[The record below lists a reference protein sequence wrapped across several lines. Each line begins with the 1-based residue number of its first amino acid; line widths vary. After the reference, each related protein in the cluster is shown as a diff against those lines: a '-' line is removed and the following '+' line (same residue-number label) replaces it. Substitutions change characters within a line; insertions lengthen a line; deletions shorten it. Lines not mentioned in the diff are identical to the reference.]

1 MDKLIENWPK
11 FAVDVGTHLGLTG
24 RLFGVVILILLYPVL
39 YAGSRRLVHAT
50 FDRLL
55 AWIIKEDLNF
65 NKRRLAKRLALFF
78 FACVFYAALP
88 NLLSGYITAIQLTR
102 NISMVCITLVG
113 TLVFS
118 SLLDVFLTVYSSSRT
133 SQDIPL
139 KASVQ
144 VVKIVAYF
152 VCGIFI
158 VSLILNKTP
167 LYLFSGLS
175 ALGALLL
182 LVFRDSILGFVAG
195 IQLIANQMVAKGDW
209 IEMPKYGA
217 DGLSLIHI

>member
-78 FACVFYAALP
+78 FACVFYGWYFF
-88 NLLSGYITAIQLTR
+88 N
-102 NISMVCITLVG
+102 
-113 TLVFS
+113 
-118 SLLDVFLTVYSSSRT
+118 
-133 SQDIPL
+133 
-139 KASVQ
+139 
-144 VVKIVAYF
+144 YF
-152 VCGIFI
+152 VCFFYW
-158 VSLILNKTP
+158 LDAAQILEK
-167 LYLFSGLS
+167 
-175 ALGALLL
+175 
-182 LVFRDSILGFVAG
+182 GFVVF
-195 IQLIANQMVAKGDW
+195 IF
-209 IEMPKYGA
+209 
-217 DGLSLIHI
+217 